1 MSKHLVS
8 IIVPAYNASEYI
20 IDNLESVKRQTYS
33 EWECIIVND
42 GSTDNTIEKVQ
53 PFIEGDSRFTLI
65 NQKNSGVCVAR
76 NVAVAHSKGYFL
88 FPLDSDNYIHPDCL
102 TRCAAEFEKNA
113 NVRLVY
119 TETQLFGARN
129 DLWNL
134 PPFNY
139 VTMLKY
145 NMVDNSSLFL
155 RKDFDKVGGYR
166 TNMVNGLEDWDFFIA
181 LLYGCSDEQVIKIPE
196 PLFFYSVQLFGKRRN
211 SGIKQQAKRNAR

>member
-1 MSKHLVS
+1 L
-8 IIVPAYNASEYI
+8 A
-20 IDNLESVKRQTYS
+20 
-33 EWECIIVND
+33 
-42 GSTDNTIEKVQ
+42 
-53 PFIEGDSRFTLI
+53 
-65 NQKNSGVCVAR
+65 
-76 NVAVAHSKGYFL
+76 
-88 FPLDSDNYIHPDCL
+88 
-102 TRCAAEFEKNA
+102 RCAAEFEKNA

-196 PLFFYSVQLFGKRRN
+196 PLFFYRSSYSGRGATVASNSKQKEMLDNIVFNNFFIYEKYYPEIFKRIHEYDYLKMMIDKAPVKWMVRLMSKLSKTKSALLN
-211 SGIKQQAKRNAR
+211 KPIS